1 MNVAAPHMPLRDAP
15 HVGAELRRLRR
26 ERGMTLDGVA
36 SATGLTKGYLS
47 QLERDHV
54 APSLGSL
61 ARICG
66 ALGVR
71 IGDVI
76 EPPEEPVH
84 RVERRP
90 IDAPRGHHV
99 LVSPPDERRFAAVE
113 TEIPP
118 GSTEVDEPRSGSG
131 QNQFVYV
138 VKGALELVMDGQQK
152 MILKAGDALTYSP
165 DEPHSWRNP
174 SRSTVAKVLFLALN
188 PGPFFFL

>member
-1 MNVAAPHMPLRDAP
+1 
-15 HVGAELRRLRR
+15 
-26 ERGMTLDGVA
+26 MTLDAVA
-36 SATGLTKGYLS
+36 AATGLTKGYLS

-61 ARICG
+61 SRICA

-76 EPPEEPVH
+76 EPPEDRVH
-84 RVERRP
+84 RIERRT

-118 GSTEVDEPRSGSG
+118 GSTEVEEPRPGTG

-138 VKGALELVMDGQQK
+138 VKGALELFVDGQKK
-152 MILKAGDALTYSP
+152 MVLKAGDALTYSP
-165 DEPHSWRNP
+165 GEPHSWRNP